1 MNYSP
6 GGPFGD
12 IGSKISDAGLRV
24 SGPFSAQAM
33 ALTEQQIT
41 IIQEFKRQMARLP
54 LDQQP
59 DYLASN
65 KVALLKKLN
74 FQPSQLQKINDFNRK
89 QAQQSQQQ
97 QTPPAAS
104 VPLPGAAATAAP
116 HFSTTG
122 GGIVANSVASGVAVV
137 ANGLKRPADTQPA
150 VAGGGSSIKSK
161 RTIWVESQIRK
172 DQNEAVNPNYEVK
185 FKGTEDACK
194 RLLRYHVFYDLDRS
208 PEEMEQAEDSF
219 EVKSASMLRKK
230 DSMLKKYH
238 YLLKMES
245 MRPNASSEEVML
257 ARLWETHERT
267 SLAREK
273 EEVAAGRRLQLPPLP
288 RSWADQFGV
297 DVDFGQN
304 VPPQENAEDH
314 PQAAENDE
322 DHPPAAGN
330 NDEVQEDAGEGGAE
344 AGRQQHFGVRF
355 SRSQSG
361 RWGVDAPREDQA
373 AAADEEDYDELQSIR
388 DEIGSAAAAGERTTT
403 GTTASRAFGS
413 DDETDFSLQD
423 VDAAEAVGNII
434 ADMEQESRTEEED
447 EAAAAAA
454 EAVEAAEAA
463 AATDSAIN
471 SVLQEERMETPDFDN
486 LFNLDE
492 AEELLE
498 GDQDP
503 VTEAAVKSIM

>member
-1 MNYSP
+1 MS
-6 GGPFGD
+6 
-12 IGSKISDAGLRV
+12 
-24 SGPFSAQAM
+24 
-33 ALTEQQIT
+33 LTEQQIT

-74 FQPSQLQKINDFNRK
+74 FQPSQLQKINEFNRK
-89 QAQQSQQQ
+89 QGTQSEISRLSQQHQ

-104 VPLPGAAATAAP
+104 VPLPPGAAQGSP

-122 GGIVANSVASGVAVV
+122 GGIVANSVAAACGAIVS
-137 ANGLKRPADTQPA
+137 NGLKRSADSQPQ
-150 VAGGGSSIKSK
+150 VAGGSSIKSK
-161 RTIWVESQIRK
+161 RTIWVESQIKK

-208 PEEMEQAEDSF
+208 PEEMEQAEDAF

-273 EEVAAGRRLQLPPLP
+273 EEVTAGRRLQLPPLP

-304 VPPQENAEDH
+304 QNVPQDHAEDHLQAAENDEDH

-322 DHPPAAGN
+322 DHPQAAV
-330 NDEVQEDAGEGGAE
+330 NDEVQEEAGEGGAE
-344 AGRQQHFGVRF
+344 GGRQQQHFGVRF

-388 DEIGSAAAAGERTTT
+388 DEIGSAATAAGERTTT

>member
-1 MNYSP
+1 MS
-6 GGPFGD
+6 
-12 IGSKISDAGLRV
+12 
-24 SGPFSAQAM
+24 
-33 ALTEQQIT
+33 LTEQQIT

-54 LDQQP
+54 LDQQQ

-89 QAQQSQQQ
+89 QGTQSQISQISQQLQQ

-104 VPLPGAAATAAP
+104 VPLPGAATQGSP

-122 GGIVANSVASGVAVV
+122 GGIVTANSVAAAAGGTAVV

-208 PEEMEQAEDSF
+208 PEEMEQAEDAF

-297 DVDFGQN
+297 DVDFGRN
-304 VPPQENAEDH
+304 VPQDNAEDQA
-314 PQAAENDE
+314 PAAENDAQDAAE
-322 DHPPAAGN
+322 DHPPAAEN
-330 NDEVQEDAGEGGAE
+330 NDEVQEEAAEGGSE
-344 AGRQQHFGVRF
+344 GGRQQQHFGVRF

-388 DEIGSAAAAGERTTT
+388 DEIGSAAAGERTTT
-403 GTTASRAFGS
+403 GTTAASRAFGS

-434 ADMEQESRTEEED
+434 ADMEQESRTETEED